1 MKKLVVII
9 LIAAFALSG
18 ATAFAAQGN
27 PPGDG
32 GFFTKFFNGV
42 LGESWTKGPSAGT
55 PPTGT
60 KEAGEAQRK
69 KISKCMW

>member
-1 MKKLVVII
+1 MKKLLVLL
-9 LIAAFALSG
+9 LIAAFLVSSAP
-18 ATAFAAQGN
+18 AFAAQGN

-32 GFFTKFFNGV
+32 GYFTKFFNGL
-42 LGESWTKGPSAGT
+42 LGDSWAKGPTAGT

-60 KEAGEAQRK
+60 KEEGQAQRK